1 MNNLLTELRVATRNL
16 RRNRNRTLV
25 ALLTVASG
33 LIAYLLAGGFIE
45 WIFENMRE
53 STIRSQLGHIQIVR
67 PGYFEK
73 GIADPYSFLLPAKS
87 SEIEAIKQSPEVTN
101 VAQRLTFSGLS
112 SYGDTTV
119 SFIGEGIEPD
129 HEAVISDQIH
139 IRSGKTASPDADSA
153 ALLGERL
160 TNN

>member
-87 SEIEAIKQSPEVTN
+87 NEVEAIKQLPAVAS
-101 VAQRLTFSGLS
+101 VAQCPAFNGLS
-112 SYGDTTV
+112 SHGATTV
-119 SFIGEGIEPD
+119 SLKSEGM
-129 HEAVISDQIH
+129 
-139 IRSGKTASPDADSA
+139 
-153 ALLGERL
+153 
-160 TNN
+160 